1 MAKNDYHNSSDT
13 SLLLHLK
20 SGSHSAYTEIYNR
33 YFYLMFVFAY
43 KKLSDEDL
51 AKDFVQELFI
61 KLWSKRETLSE
72 TGKLSSYLYISI
84 RSRIL
89 DYFTHQK
96 VENKYLHFLKDYQL
110 TKYEKTDH
118 LVREKELADYIDKQI
133 QSLPKKMRQVFKL
146 SRKENLSHT
155 EIAERLDITE
165 NNVSQHLSNA
175 LNIFRIKFGKMLT
188 LIF

>member
-1 MAKNDYHNSSDT
+1 
-13 SLLLHLK
+13 
-20 SGSHSAYTEIYNR
+20 
-33 YFYLMFVFAY
+33 MFVFAY
-43 KKLSDEDL
+43 KKLNDEDL
-51 AKDFVQELFI
+51 SKDFVQELFI
-61 KLWSKRETLSE
+61 NLWNKRATISE

-96 VENKYLHFLKDYQL
+96 VENKYLEFLKNYQL

-118 LVREKELADYIDKQI
+118 LVREKELADYIEKQI
-133 QSLPKKMRQVFKL
+133 QSLPKKMRQVFEL

-175 LNIFRIKFGKMLT
+175 LKIFRIKFGKMLT

>member
-1 MAKNDYHNSSDT
+1 MAEHQKTLDQELLIRLKN
-13 SLLLHLK
+13 
-20 SGSHSAYTEIYNR
+20 GSHSAYTEIYNR
-33 YFYLMFVFAY
+33 YFYLMFSFAY
-43 KKLSDEDL
+43 KKLNDEDL

-61 KLWSKRETLSE
+61 NLWNKRATLSE

-84 RSRIL
+84 RSRML

-96 VENKYLHFLKDYQL
+96 VENKYLDFLKSYQH

-133 QSLPKKMRQVFKL
+133 QSLPKKMRQVFEL
-146 SRKENLSHT
+146 SRKEHFSHA
-155 EIAERLDITE
+155 EIAEQLDITE

-175 LNIFRIKFGKMLT
+175 LKIFRVKFGKMLT